1 MALNVS
7 VQNTPVPPRTL
18 LTVNQ
23 FADKHPA
30 FSVGGLRWQIFNAV
44 NNGLGESQAIIRLGK
59 RVLIDEDYYFKW
71 VYAQQKS
78 GENKR

>member
-1 MALNVS
+1 MEAPAS
-7 VQNTPVPPRTL
+7 IPNTSVPPRPL